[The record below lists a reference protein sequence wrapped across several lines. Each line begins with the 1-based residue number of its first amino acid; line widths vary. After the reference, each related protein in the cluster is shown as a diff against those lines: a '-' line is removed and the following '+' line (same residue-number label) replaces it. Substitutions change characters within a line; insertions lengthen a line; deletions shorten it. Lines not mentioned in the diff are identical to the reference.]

1 MVVDARKKGIMQMF
15 LMTVAT
21 LLLAT
26 DFEFSFFDDGAA
38 EVEVGPASR
47 VLDKEQVRRLRDTL
61 NSPEITAILE
71 QE

>member
-1 MVVDARKKGIMQMF
+1 MQMF

-21 LLLAT
+21 LLLAS
-26 DFEFSFFDDGAA
+26 DFECLIFNDGSA
-38 EVEVGPASR
+38 ELEINSTSR

-71 QE
+71 QN